1 MKVIVQ
7 KPLRPV
13 YISKSGTCRNTSEC
27 NIPLGVTTY
36 VKTLTMDIFLL
47 ILGMFCMIL
56 GLFGS
61 FLPVLPGPPV
71 SWLGLLLLIL
81 TSAVPNDWWLIV
93 ITGVV
98 AFVVVALDYWIPV
111 VGTQRFGGSRA
122 GMIGTTIGLLIAII
136 FPVLGIAGIVIWPFI
151 GAVVGELINKTGHKK
166 ALKAA
171 FGSFVGF
178 LTGTFLK
185 FVVSMVYL
193 GIFVFRAWDYR
204 FEFFPFLS

>member
-1 MKVIVQ
+1 
-7 KPLRPV
+7 
-13 YISKSGTCRNTSEC
+13 
-27 NIPLGVTTY
+27 
-36 VKTLTMDIFLL
+36 MDIVLL
-47 ILGMFCMIL
+47 IIGFFCCIL
-56 GLFGS
+56 GIFGS

-71 SWLGLLLLIL
+71 GWLGLLLLIL

-98 AFVVVALDYWIPV
+98 AFVVVALDYWIPA
-111 VGTQRFGGSRA
+111 VGTRKFGGSRA
-122 GMIGTTIGLLIAII
+122 GMIGTTLGLLVAIV

-151 GAVVGELINKTGHKK
+151 GAIIGELINKTGHKQ
-166 ALKAA
+166 ALRAA

-193 GIFVFRAWDYR
+193 GIFIFRAWDYLA
-204 FEFFPFLS
+204 ELFPFLN

>member
-1 MKVIVQ
+1 
-7 KPLRPV
+7 
-13 YISKSGTCRNTSEC
+13 
-27 NIPLGVTTY
+27 
-36 VKTLTMDIFLL
+36 MDIVLL
-47 ILGMFCMIL
+47 MLGLFFMIL
-56 GLFGS
+56 GILGS

-71 SWLGLLLLIL
+71 SWLGLVLLIL
-81 TSAVPNDWWLIV
+81 TSAVPNDWWLIA

-98 AFVVVALDYWIPV
+98 AFLVVALDYWIPV

-122 GMIGTTIGLLIAII
+122 GMIGTTIGLLFAIV
-136 FPVLGIAGIVIWPFI
+136 FPVLGIAGIVIWPFV
-151 GAVVGELINKTGHKK
+151 GAIIGELINKTGHKQ

-185 FVVSMVYL
+185 FVVTMVYL

-204 FEFFPFLS
+204 EGLFPFFY